1 MIVKLVRDK
10 IPNLI
15 REAGKIPETRMADP
29 EKEMPIFLYQKMIEE
44 LGEYYENPSIEEAA
58 DMFEVLL
65 GICHNSCI
73 EWDDV
78 VKKAD
83 HKRATN
89 GAFDLGIILTNV
101 NEVE

>member
-1 MIVKLVRDK
+1 MIIKLVRDK

-15 REAGKIPETRMADP
+15 REDGKIPETRIADR
-29 EKEMPIFLYQKMIEE
+29 KTEMSVFLYQKMIEE
-44 LGEYYENPSIEEAA
+44 LGEYFKNPSIEEAA

-65 GICHNSCI
+65 GICYNSGF
-73 EWDDV
+73 EWKDV
-78 VKKAD
+78 VERAN